1 MQVLTTAPSPHR
13 YDSQTWDLNDPLW
26 SRNDTLA
33 IQFDLPTDL
42 GRREGGKAFVDTTLA
57 FSEPLGADY
66 SGAWLDTST
75 FVVTIL
81 DPTGGGT
88 GPRVGGSSGAVVG
101 ALVTVAGRLQN
112 APRTS
117 EFSSASY
124 RLSVGNFGANE
135 TVPTLLRF
143 FIRDRDNANASYDAL
158 DEMVIQ
164 FDRAVLPGRCLQQAL
179 SVNNLP
185 ICAQRRSGG
194 REYVDSLISVS
205 APLGA
210 QYSGAWSDGSTFV
223 VTVTEPYPDPEHAPR
238 PYDTVLRIAREANMT
253 NLAQTAPP
261 LIMEAALLG
270 VAERVET
277 FPTPPRLV
285 EVIASDFV
293 NRDLIPGA
301 GDTIALRFDAPTD
314 RAANAFAEYA
324 GVLNCDFSSQ
334 CSGSGFF
341 NTQLARLFD
350 FFDASGSRIVQPLF
364 HEYSTGW
371 FDDSTFLITVINGSA
386 ALQPGILAP
395 SYRPYGTAFADSGTR
410 VALRRDVRVQSLS
423 CPAEFRGTPYCLAP
437 TLSGSPARLDAN
449 TMLTDGTPALAH
461 LPYLE
466 GDFGR
471 AGDGP
476 RIVHFVADDPNN
488 GDAIFST
495 GDVLTIVFDQRTN
508 RGVTHSNYQQ
518 PSTLVYP
525 ANGAGVKG
533 GPPEVVPYPLG
544 SSSLSGK
551 ALVDALFE
559 FSHPLGADYT
569 GEWMDDSTFVVTI
582 EDADG
587 SQVFPPRVGELN
599 VTARP
604 SGGITNLNYTAKT
617 CSNLT
622 DLELRWPG
630 DYVNLLTNPSVVNSS
645 VHDCTLHYAN
655 TTSPMLTGDLGVPTF
670 PILLSATLD
679 DVDNGDDVYG
689 VGDVLILQFDI
700 PTNTPTIVVP
710 GANSSRAAVDALF
723 AFSRPLG
730 VEYSGVWA
738 TPSRYIIT
746 VINPSGGALVL
757 GKSTVTVTTDQIKNA
772 AGDLLD
778 ANNQTVTITG
788 DAGVLSEPAITRF
801 TVVVAANATN
811 YTDGDTMVLHFDMAT
826 NRGGGSEGSSGGKA
840 YVDHLFGFSA
850 VIAANYNGAWRDGE
864 SDDCAD
870 GGTTTLHPCFV
881 ITLLDTRG
889 GRAVSGATFAAP
901 AIHLRSSSGAS
912 KRSLNRLAGD
922 RGRRLPPRL
931 VDFVAADEDNSAP
944 DLDAGDT
951 LTIIFDRPTDLGV
964 SPPQPWA
971 SGVGGGATSGD
982 HAYVDSL
989 FRFCRSSTLG
999 LAWYDAGPFRPTR

>member
-135 TVPTLLRF
+135 TAPTLLRF

-301 GDTIALRFDAPTD
+301 GDTIALRFDVPTD
-314 RAANAFAEYA
+314 RAANAFAEYS

-334 CSGSGFF
+334 CSGNGFF

-437 TLSGSPARLDAN
+437 TLSGSAARLDAS
-449 TMLTDGTPALAH
+449 TMLTDGTPALAS
-461 LPYLE
+461 LPHLE

-826 NRGGGSEGSSGGKA
+826 NRGGGSEVSSGGKA

-912 KRSLNRLAGD
+912 KRSSNRLMGD

-944 DLDAGDT
+944 GLDAGDT

>member
-57 FSEPLGADY
+57 FSEPIGADY

-135 TVPTLLRF
+135 TAPTLLRF

-301 GDTIALRFDAPTD
+301 GDTIALRFDVPTD

-437 TLSGSPARLDAN
+437 TLSGSPTRLDAS
-449 TMLTDGTPALAH
+449 TMLTDGTPALAS
-461 LPYLE
+461 LPHLE

-476 RIVHFVADDPNN
+476 RIIRFVADDPNN
-488 GDAIFST
+488 GDAVFSS
-495 GDVLTIVFDQRTN
+495 GDVLTIVFDQQTN

-569 GEWMDDSTFVVTI
+569 GEWRDDSTFVVTI

-655 TTSPMLTGDLGVPTF
+655 TTSPMLTGDLGVPTY

-826 NRGGGSEGSSGGKA
+826 NRGGGSEVSSGGKA

-912 KRSLNRLAGD
+912 KRSSNRLTGD

-944 DLDAGDT
+944 GLDAGDT

>member
-1 MQVLTTAPSPHR
+1 MLEWVYLYIFTFELCMKVIAYGFLFHKHSYLRDAWCQLDFVVV
-13 YDSQTWDLNDPLW
+13 
-26 SRNDTLA
+26 TLA
-33 IQFDLPTDL
+33 WLPILFPSVFGNMSAVRSVRALRPLRALRRVPGMPVLVGSILQSMPAL
-42 GRREGGKAFVDTTLA
+42 GN
-57 FSEPLGADY
+57 
-66 SGAWLDTST
+66 
-75 FVVTIL
+75 
-81 DPTGGGT
+81 
-88 GPRVGGSSGAVVG
+88 VG
-101 ALVTVAGRLQN
+101 ALAGFIFLV
-112 APRTS
+112 
-117 EFSSASY
+117 FGI
-124 RLSVGNFGANE
+124 VGME
-135 TVPTLLRF
+135 
-143 FIRDRDNANASYDAL
+143 
-158 DEMVIQ
+158 
-164 FDRAVLPGRCLQQAL
+164 
-179 SVNNLP
+179 
-185 ICAQRRSGG
+185 
-194 REYVDSLISVS
+194 LI
-205 APLGA
+205 
-210 QYSGAWSDGSTFV
+210 
-223 VTVTEPYPDPEHAPR
+223 
-238 PYDTVLRIAREANMT
+238 
-253 NLAQTAPP
+253 
-261 LIMEAALLG
+261 
-270 VAERVET
+270 
-277 FPTPPRLV
+277 
-285 EVIASDFV
+285 
-293 NRDLIPGA
+293 
-301 GDTIALRFDAPTD
+301 
-314 RAANAFAEYA
+314 
-324 GVLNCDFSSQ
+324 
-334 CSGSGFF
+334 
-341 NTQLARLFD
+341 
-350 FFDASGSRIVQPLF
+350 
-364 HEYSTGW
+364 
-371 FDDSTFLITVINGSA
+371 
-386 ALQPGILAP
+386 
-395 SYRPYGTAFADSGTR
+395 
-410 VALRRDVRVQSLS
+410 
-423 CPAEFRGTPYCLAP
+423 
-437 TLSGSPARLDAN
+437 
-449 TMLTDGTPALAH
+449 
-461 LPYLE
+461 
-466 GDFGR
+466 
-471 AGDGP
+471 
-476 RIVHFVADDPNN
+476 
-488 GDAIFST
+488 
-495 GDVLTIVFDQRTN
+495 
-508 RGVTHSNYQQ
+508 
-518 PSTLVYP
+518 
-525 ANGAGVKG
+525 KG

-569 GEWMDDSTFVVTI
+569 GEWRDDSTFVVTI

-655 TTSPMLTGDLGVPTF
+655 TTSPMLTGAIMPTF

-826 NRGGGSEGSSGGKA
+826 NRGGGSEVSSGGKA

-912 KRSLNRLAGD
+912 KRSSNRLMGD

-944 DLDAGDT
+944 GLDAGDT

>member
-135 TVPTLLRF
+135 TAPTLLRF

-301 GDTIALRFDAPTD
+301 GDTIALRFDVPTD

-410 VALRRDVRVQSLS
+410 VALRPDVRVQSLS

-461 LPYLE
+461 LPRLE

-488 GDAIFST
+488 GDAVFSS

-559 FSHPLGADYT
+559 F
-569 GEWMDDSTFVVTI
+569 
-582 EDADG
+582 
-587 SQVFPPRVGELN
+587 
-599 VTARP
+599 
-604 SGGITNLNYTAKT
+604 
-617 CSNLT
+617 
-622 DLELRWPG
+622 
-630 DYVNLLTNPSVVNSS
+630 
-645 VHDCTLHYAN
+645 
-655 TTSPMLTGDLGVPTF
+655 
-670 PILLSATLD
+670 SATLD

-826 NRGGGSEGSSGGKA
+826 NRGGGSEVSSGGKA

-912 KRSLNRLAGD
+912 KRSSNRLTGD

-944 DLDAGDT
+944 GLDAGDT
-951 LTIIFDRPTDLGV
+951 LSIIFDRPTDLGV